1 MLPPRSPTTPRLMP
15 AEKDPVYERVGTL
28 LKDKWQLEK
37 LLGLGG
43 SAAVYAASHVNNGR
57 RVAVKI
63 LHTELCARKDLV
75 RRFLR
80 EGYFA
85 NKIGHPCAVAV
96 LDDDKTDDGAVF
108 LVLELLE

>member
-1 MLPPRSPTTPRLMP
+1 MPPP
-15 AEKDPVYERVGTL
+15 AEKDPAYERVGTIL
-28 LKDKWQLEK
+28 RDKWKLEK

-43 SAAVYAASHVNNGR
+43 SAAVYAATHINNGR

-63 LHTELCARKDLV
+63 LHTELCSRKDLV

-85 NKIGHPCAVAV
+85 NKVGHP
-96 LDDDKTDDGAVF
+96 
-108 LVLELLE
+108 